1 MCVCVQVKKDF
12 LLKHWNAKTILCKAN
27 HLHIRDVLLVNVL
40 RITVIHIALLENFL
54 LSLNRPTAY
63 FVIIFFG
70 TLGF

>member
-1 MCVCVQVKKDF
+1 M
-12 LLKHWNAKTILCKAN
+12 ILCKAN
-27 HLHIRDVLLVNVL
+27 HLHIRDILLVNVL
-40 RITVIHIALLENFL
+40 RITVIHMALLENFL